1 MSFDPKK
8 PAYTKYFG
16 NQPTL
21 YDLFKEFPSTLRQVP
36 ADSGVF
42 HTVVPGKPLQFK
54 VAANES
60 VMYHGGSY
68 ITLGTD
74 RPSTIF
80 SGFGARGYQNASTI
94 DLVVGRGASAKGGAG
109 PKQDSV
115 VSNMFSADA
124 ARIYISQLTK
134 IDENF
139 GIASGVPG
147 RTRPGAGIGIKADD
161 IRLVARNSF
170 KLCTGA
176 GKGFEGHGSRGETNA
191 FGGKSTIAPTIE
203 LIAGNYSDEKW
214 VYGGLKNPIETVP
227 YLQAAVKGENLTKA
241 LTELNEIIGNVWSAV
256 YNLTL
261 IQTGYNVTN
270 SIDPWRAWNAAQ
282 GAPAAG
288 GMLSFALQNL
298 WATRVKSTM
307 WEQYY
312 LVPSGYRYIN
322 SPNIFLT

>member
-8 PAYTKYFG
+8 PAFTPIG
-16 NQPTL
+16 SQPTL
-21 YDLFKEFPSTLRQVP
+21 YTIIKENPGTVTGVP
-36 ADSGVF
+36 ADSGIF
-42 HTVVPGKPLQFK
+42 HTLVPNKPLQFK
-54 VAANES
+54 LAAGES
-60 VMYHGGSY
+60 MIQHGGAS
-68 ITLGTD
+68 IVLGTD

-80 SGFGARGYQNASTI
+80 SGFGARGYQNSATI
-94 DLVVGRGASAKGGAG
+94 DMVVGRGASAKGGDG
-109 PKQDSV
+109 PKEGSV
-115 VSNMFSADA
+115 VSNMFSSDA

-161 IRLVARNSF
+161 VRIIARNSF
-170 KLCTGA
+170 KLCTGR
-176 GKGFEGHGSRGETNA
+176 GSGFEGHGSRGETNA

-203 LIAGNYSDEKW
+203 LIAGNYSEEKW

-241 LTELNEIIGNVWSAV
+241 LTELNEIVGNVWSAV
-256 YNLTL
+256 YNLCL

-270 SIDPWRAWNAAQ
+270 SIDPWRPWNAAQ
-282 GAPAAG
+282 GPPAAG
-288 GMLSFALQNL
+288 GMLSFALTNL
-298 WATRVKSTM
+298 WATRVKATM

-322 SPNIFLT
+322 SPNVFLT